1 MKIIKSRVG
10 VTLVTLSNAS
20 LFDTSDKRVV
30 GGSERQMRYVADA
43 LISEKI
49 PFMVLSSNVP
59 PTGGNIDLEIELVN
73 VWNQDDS
80 IIKKIYLLYKAVKN
94 SRNCLYLRGVSI
106 ANLAVVL
113 FGKLSKKRI
122 TLGTT
127 SDLHCAKTGAFWTD
141 LERRLIFILSSN
153 LLCQTKEQAELIKEN
168 FGCRS
173 RVFRNVI
180 NPCRL
185 GDLEILP
192 KFNEREIDVIW
203 IGNLDPRKGPE
214 RLIKIARASGSC
226 RFVVIGGAIPGH
238 EEFAKKIRVNINKL
252 SNVSMLGAIQPQ
264 NIGRFLSKS
273 KLLISTSQA
282 IHSGLTKEGFPN
294 IFLEAWHFG
303 VPVISMNSN
312 PDGLLNSNQLGKV
325 CNTTEETTSYI
336 AKIAS
341 NRKEWEKISLA
352 AREYASTRDVRQSN
366 VRKAL
371 ISEIVG

>member
-1 MKIIKSRVG
+1 MKTIKSRVG

-49 PFMVLSSNVP
+49 PFTVLSSNIP
-59 PTGGNIDLEIELVN
+59 STGGNIDLGVELVN
-73 VWNQDDS
+73 AWNQDDS
-80 IIKKIYLLYKAVKN
+80 IIKKIFLLYKAVKN
-94 SRNCLYLRGVSI
+94 SRNCLYIRGVSA
-106 ANLAVVL
+106 ANLAVAL

-127 SDLHCAKTGAFWTD
+127 SDLHCAKTGSFWTD
-141 LERRLIFILSSN
+141 LERRLLFTLSSN

-168 FGCRS
+168 FGCHS
-173 RVFRNVI
+173 RVFKNVI
-180 NPCRL
+180 NPSRL
-185 GDLEILP
+185 GNLEILP

-226 RFVVIGGAIPGH
+226 RFVVIGGAIPDQ

-252 SNVSMLGAIQPQ
+252 RNVSMLGAIQPQ
-264 NIGRFLSKS
+264 NIGSFLSKS

-282 IHSGLTKEGFPN
+282 IHRGLTKEGFPN

-325 CNTTEETTSYI
+325 CATTEEATSYI
-336 AKIAS
+336 AKITS
-341 NRKEWEKISLA
+341 NRSEWEKISLA
-352 AREYASTRDVRQSN
+352 AREYASSRNVLQPN
-366 VRKAL
+366 VRKSL
-371 ISEIVG
+371 IAEIVG